1 MKDIHNIVTSVN
13 ALPLHIPIFQNV
25 LNCDP
30 TYELEEMI
38 IEAKPLHKKK
48 KRLLRQQTLLT
59 QHPSGDKLS
68 SIIEV
73 YNSKLLC
80 TKPSMNQCPYLFLGS
95 YKCCIIQTNI
105 VPIKRLVF
113 LESFWLVCI
122 NHVVCSP

>member
-1 MKDIHNIVTSVN
+1 MTWN
-13 ALPLHIPIFQNV
+13 IPILQNV

-73 YNSKLLC
+73 VLYFFSLKQMVKNE
-80 TKPSMNQCPYLFLGS
+80 
-95 YKCCIIQTNI
+95 
-105 VPIKRLVF
+105 LVD
-113 LESFWLVCI
+113 
-122 NHVVCSP
+122 

>member
-1 MKDIHNIVTSVN
+1 MPQNYQISV
-13 ALPLHIPIFQNV
+13 ITIRYFYFQNV

-68 SIIEV
+68 SILEV
-73 YNSKLLC
+73 
-80 TKPSMNQCPYLFLGS
+80 
-95 YKCCIIQTNI
+95 
-105 VPIKRLVF
+105 
-113 LESFWLVCI
+113 
-122 NHVVCSP
+122 H